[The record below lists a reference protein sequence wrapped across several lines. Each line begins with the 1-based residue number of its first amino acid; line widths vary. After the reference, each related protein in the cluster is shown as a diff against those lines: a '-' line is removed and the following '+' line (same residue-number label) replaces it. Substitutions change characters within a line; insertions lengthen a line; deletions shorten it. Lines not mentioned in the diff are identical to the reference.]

1 MLKLYIYSVFISNL
15 YANGI
20 TNYKI
25 IKKLNKEGY
34 NYIDNQSTISSVIE
48 LLINSIEYFI
58 PIYNIIKTSYIALN
72 FEEVY
77 ETYKDDCLLDGIIVS
92 REDIDKIKELTNEI
106 TDINKDIYKEPIKSK
121 LLDIDTVVWKNMTEE
136 ERKELLREVL
146 KVNKEKK
153 KENIIVKTLRKY
165 N

>member
-1 MLKLYIYSVFISNL
+1 MLKFYIISVFLCNL
-15 YANGI
+15 YVNGI
-20 TNYKI
+20 NNYKI

-34 NYIDNQSTISSVIE
+34 NYIDNQTVLSGVIE
-48 LLINSIEYFI
+48 LLLNSIEYFI
-58 PIYNIIKTSYIALN
+58 PIYNIIKTSYIILN

-92 REDIDKIKELTNEI
+92 KEDINKIKEITSEI
-106 TDINKDIYKEPIKSK
+106 SDINNDLYKEPIKSK
-121 LLDIDTVVWKNMTEE
+121 LLDIDTVVWKNMKEE
-136 ERKELLREVL
+136 ERKELLSEVL
-146 KVNKEKK
+146 EVKKEKK

>member
-20 TNYKI
+20 TNFKI
-25 IKKLNKEGY
+25 IRKLDKEGY

-48 LLINSIEYFI
+48 LLLNSIEYFI

-92 REDIDKIKELTNEI
+92 REDVNKIKELTNEI
-106 TDINKDIYKEPIKSK
+106 KDINKDIYKEPIKSK
-121 LLDIDTVVWKNMTEE
+121 LLDIDTIVWKNMTEE
-136 ERKELLREVL
+136 ERKELLAEVL
-146 KVNKEKK
+146 EVKKEKK